1 MKHYQL
7 LLLLALLAAFTAQGQ
22 TKKADTSVK
31 TKTTVG
37 SKPAV
42 SEKKKD
48 SVKALTPYEKIFK
61 NKPVKTVKG
70 MVTLHKIDGK
80 VYFEFPNALLNKP
93 MLMSSIVET
102 VSNSGD
108 SYAGFQARAPLN
120 IYFTALDSTIY
131 IKTGTYSYTYDAKD
145 DGMKRAMQKN
155 AMDPVI
161 AAFKVIAGSPD
172 GKALVF
178 EPTSFFINGHRSTDP
193 FKPVTGLYGRSSS
206 FKSEKSLLNDIN
218 AFSDNITISSLL
230 SYSVTSS
237 FFGFVSE
244 EDRAATIEVKR
255 TLMLLPEVPARPRLN
270 DPRIGIAFTKLNQLS
285 GLDNG
290 IKGVYYANRWNL
302 QPKGNAVLKKGT
314 LVEPAKPIVF
324 YIDDQ
329 FPATWIPF
337 IKKGVERWNDA
348 FEEIGYKNV
357 LVTKPYPKN
366 DPTFDPN
373 NIKYNCIKYVPS
385 NQQDLLASNW
395 VDPRS
400 GEILSASILISQGIA
415 DKITQELFLQT
426 SAADQRMRTANIPVS
441 AMGDALTYL
450 VMQKTGQNLGL
461 LKNYGGSA
469 SIPVD
474 SLRSA
479 TYTQKYGIT
488 NSVTDDAVY
497 NIVAQPGD
505 VEKGVIMTQTKLGRY
520 DQYAIGWLYSPVV
533 GATTPELEEAVLS
546 KLITEKI
553 VDPTYRYI
561 KLSTNGI
568 SNPQGLAD
576 DLGDDKVKSMKYA
589 FQNLQYVMEHM
600 NTWVANEDKDYTF
613 RSTNGFAIINI
624 KFYWYFTQL
633 LANIGGMYQYEHFEG
648 DPMKAYT
655 AVPRD
660 VQRSSLLYSIQ
671 VLENL
676 AWFNN
681 KELDGNMDGIH
692 GNASDYIR
700 RILFPFMMRWVTN
713 VGYAE
718 AKDSI
723 NSYSQEECV
732 KDIFDYVWKDTMDGK
747 TTSPEKLSMQ
757 QALVQTLI
765 SSSTVN
771 EIPGDNRRSSGS
783 LTDDEIAFYSMM
795 ASKSKD
801 NMLMA
806 AEKVA
811 AYGAEARVL
820 YQPLDI
826 SHIWYGW
833 LVENKTILEKLVKDY
848 KGPEKANYEYM
859 LLQINRALK
868 ANKA

>member
-1 MKHYQL
+1 MKRYN
-7 LLLLALLAAFTAQGQ
+7 LLLLALLVTLTVQAQIKKPNTAV
-22 TKKADTSVK
+22 KAKTIVDTAK
-31 TKTTVG
+31 AVG
-37 SKPAV
+37 I
-42 SEKKKD
+42 KKKD
-48 SVKALTPYEKIFK
+48 SVKTPTPYEKIFK
-61 NKPVKTVKG
+61 NKAVKTVKG
-70 MVTLHKIDGK
+70 MVTLHKVEGK

-120 IYFTALDSTIY
+120 IYFTELDSTIY
-131 IKTGTYSYTYDAKD
+131 IKTGTYNYTYDAKD
-145 DGMKRAMQKN
+145 EGMKRALGKN

-161 AAFKVIAGSPD
+161 AAFKVLAGSPD
-172 GKALVF
+172 GKSLVF
-178 EPTSFFINGHRSTDP
+178 EPTSFFVNGHRSTDP
-193 FKPVTGLYGRSSS
+193 FRAVSGLYGRSSN
-206 FKSEKSLLNDIN
+206 FKSDKSLLNDID

-230 SYSVTSS
+230 SYGVTSS
-237 FFGFVSE
+237 FFGFTSE
-244 EDRAATIEVKR
+244 EDRAATIAVKR
-255 TLMLLPEVPARPRLN
+255 TLMLLPTIPMRPRLN
-270 DPRIGIAFTKLNQLS
+270 DPRIGIAFTKFNQLS

-290 IKGVYYANRWNL
+290 MKGIYYANHWNL
-302 QPKGNAVLKKGT
+302 QPKGNVVLKKGI
-314 LVEPAKPIVF
+314 LVEPAKQIVF

-329 FPATWIPF
+329 FPAEWLPF

-357 LVTKPYPKN
+357 LLTKPYPKN
-366 DPTFDPN
+366 DPKFDPN
-373 NIKYNCIKYVPS
+373 NIKYNCIKFVPS
-385 NQQDLLASNW
+385 NNQDLIASNW

-400 GEILSASILISQGIA
+400 GEIFSASILISQGIA
-415 DKITQELFLQT
+415 DKITQDLFLHT
-426 SAADQRMRTANIPVS
+426 SAADKRMRTTNIPTS
-441 AMGDALTYL
+441 AMGDALTYM

-474 SLRSA
+474 SLRSGS
-479 TYTQKYGIT
+479 YTQKYGIT

-505 VEKGVIMTQTKLGRY
+505 VEKGVVMTQTKLGRY
-520 DQYAIGWLYSPVV
+520 DKYAIDWLYSPIA
-533 GATTPELEEAVLS
+533 GAVTPQQEAAVLS

-561 KLSTNGI
+561 KISTNGI
-568 SNPQGLAD
+568 SNPEGLAD
-576 DLGDDKVKSMKYA
+576 DLGDDKVKSLKYA
-589 FQNLQYVMEHM
+589 YQNLQYVMEHM
-600 NTWVANEDKDYTF
+600 NSWVAKEDKDYTF
-613 RSTNGFAIINI
+613 RNTNNFAIINI

-648 DPMKAYT
+648 DPMKAYA

-660 VQRSSLLYSIQ
+660 VQRNTLLYSMN

-676 AWFNN
+676 SWFNN
-681 KELDGNMDGIH
+681 EGLAQNMDGIN
-692 GNASDYIR
+692 GNASDYMR
-700 RILFPFMMRWVTN
+700 RILFPHMLRWVTF

-718 AKDSI
+718 TKDPS
-723 NSYSQEECV
+723 NSYTQEECV

-747 TTSPEKLSMQ
+747 ATSSEKLSMQ

-771 EIPGDNRRSSGS
+771 EIPGDNRKSSGS
-783 LTDDEIAFYSMM
+783 LTDDELTFYSMM
-795 ASKSKD
+795 ASKSQNKA
-801 NMLMA
+801 MVA

-811 AYGAEARVL
+811 AYGADARVL
-820 YQPLDI
+820 YQPNDI

-833 LVENKTILEKLVKDY
+833 LVENKVILEKLVKDY
-848 KGPEKANYEYM
+848 KGAEKANYEYM
-859 LLQINRALK
+859 LLQVNRALK
-868 ANKA
+868 TNKT

>member
-1 MKHYQL
+1 MKKYSL
-7 LLLLALLAAFTAQGQ
+7 LIPALLVAFAAQSQ
-22 TKKADTSVK
+22 TKKAKAPVK
-31 TKTTVG
+31 AKTEVVAKT
-37 SKPAV
+37 ATAA
-42 SEKKKD
+42 KKKD
-48 SVKALTPYEKIFK
+48 SVKTPTPYEKIFK
-61 NKPVKTVKG
+61 NKAVKTVKG
-70 MVTLHKIDGK
+70 MVTLHKVDGK

-93 MLMSSIVET
+93 MLMSSIVES

-120 IYFTALDSTIY
+120 IYFTELDSTVY
-131 IKTGTYSYTYDAKD
+131 IKFGTYNNTFDAKD
-145 DGMKRAMQKN
+145 DGVRRALEKN
-155 AMDPVI
+155 AMDPIV

-178 EPTSFFINGHRSTDP
+178 EPTSFFVNGHRSTEP
-193 FKPVTGLYGRSSS
+193 FKPVSGLYGRSTS
-206 FKSEKSLLNDIN
+206 FKSDKSLLADVD

-230 SYSVTSS
+230 SYGVTSS
-237 FFGFVSE
+237 FFGFTSE
-244 EDRAATIEVKR
+244 EDRAATIAVKR
-255 TLMLLPEVPARPRLN
+255 TLMLLPEVPMRPRYN
-270 DPRIGIAFTKLNQLS
+270 DPRIGVAFTRLNQFS

-290 IKGVYYANRWNL
+290 IKGIYYANRWNL
-302 QPKGNAVLKKGT
+302 QPKANAILKKGT
-314 LVEPAKPIVF
+314 LVEPAKQIVF

-329 FPATWIPF
+329 FPANWVPF
-337 IKKGVERWNDA
+337 IKKGVEQWNAA

-366 DPTFDPN
+366 DKEFDPN
-373 NIKYNCIKYVPS
+373 NIKYNCIKFAPS
-385 NQQDLLASNW
+385 NSQDILASSW

-400 GEILSASILISQGIA
+400 GEIFSASMLISQGIA
-415 DKITQELFLQT
+415 DRLTQDLFLHT
-426 SAADQRMRTANIPVS
+426 AAADKRMRTSNISVS

-479 TYTQKYGIT
+479 SYTQKYGIT
-488 NSVTDDAVY
+488 NSVTDDAIY

-505 VEKGVIMTQTKLGRY
+505 VEKGVVMTQTKLGRY
-520 DQYAIGWLYSPVV
+520 DKYAISWLYSPVA
-533 GATTPELEEAVLS
+533 GATSSQAEEATLA
-546 KLITEKI
+546 KWITEKI
-553 VDPTYRYI
+553 TDPTYRYI
-561 KLSTNGI
+561 KISTNGV
-568 SNPQGLAD
+568 SNPAGLAD
-576 DLGDDKVKSMKYA
+576 DLGDDKVNSMQYA
-589 FQNLQYVMEHM
+589 YKNLQYVMEHM
-600 NTWVANEDKDYTF
+600 NSWVAEEDKDYTF
-613 RSTNGFAIINI
+613 RSTNNFAIINI

-633 LANIGGMYQYEHFEG
+633 LANIGGMYQYERFEG
-648 DPMKAYT
+648 DPMSAYA

-660 VQRSSLLYSIQ
+660 VQRNSLLYAME

-676 AWFNN
+676 SWFNN
-681 KELDGNMDGIH
+681 KSVEENMDGINA
-692 GNASDYIR
+692 NASDYIR
-700 RILFPFMMRWVTN
+700 RILFPHMLRWVTF

-718 AKDSI
+718 TKDPLA
-723 NSYSQEECV
+723 SYTQEECV

-747 TTSPEKLSMQ
+747 ATTAEKLSLQ

-771 EIPGDNRRSSGS
+771 EIPGDNRKANAG
-783 LTDDEIAFYSMM
+783 LTDDEITFYSMM
-795 ASKSKD
+795 ATKSQHQS
-801 NMLMA
+801 LAA

-811 AYGAEARVL
+811 AYGAEPRIL
-820 YQPLDI
+820 YQPNDI

-848 KGPEKANYEYM
+848 NGPEKANYEYM
-859 LLQINRALK
+859 LLQVNRALK